1 MTTRFAD
8 RRPQQQT
15 ALPQQRS
22 RRPGIGRRSG
32 RRAAALLAACAVW
45 LGTAGRPSVLPAAA
59 LQLRPDDHI
68 CLVGNGLGERMQ
80 HHNWWETLLY
90 QRFPK
95 HRLVVRNL
103 CFPGDEPYFRLRSL
117 NFGEPDEHLRHSQAT
132 VILYFF
138 GGNEAFS
145 GARGLEKFRAD
156 MLRLVRETLQKDY
169 SGKGP
174 PRIVLIS
181 PIARENLHDPNID
194 DGREHNKWLARY
206 TDVLRDVAAKTGVG
220 FVDLFTPTRLLFE
233 NSDERF
239 TINSYHLSDFGYRNL
254 APILDVGL
262 FGSEQEQPRDFRAV
276 RRLVDAAR
284 FDAKL
289 RAAIADKNFHW
300 WHRYRAVNGYYIYG
314 GRANAGFDG
323 TYRNRDVMER
333 ERQILDQMCANRDR
347 RIWKIAQ
354 GQPVPPKVDDSNTLP
369 FIVPKSNVDDPNDPN
384 RRAGKLG
391 SLNYLPAREQQKLFH
406 LPDGYEIQLVASEED
421 FPELANPVAI
431 NFDNKGRLWVSVM
444 PSYPQWQ
451 PKTKLDDKLL
461 ILEDLDG
468 DGHADQCKTFAG
480 GLHVPTGFEF
490 GKGGVF
496 VAQQPDI
503 LFLKDTDGDDQADVR
518 VRQLIGFDSLD
529 THHGISAFEWGPGGG
544 LYFCEGTFKQSQVE
558 SAYGVRRLSDA
569 GVWRYEPRTEK
580 FDVFISFKFA
590 NPWGH
595 VFDRWGQSF
604 VSDASPGNNY
614 FATPISGRVIYPD
627 KHPGG
632 RLARNEPQ
640 YPTFILKRVRPS
652 SGCEFVSSRNF
663 PPEAQGNFLVN
674 NVIGFRG
681 VLQHRVSERGSG
693 FVGVEIEPLVTCD
706 DGNFRPVDL
715 QFGPD
720 GALYICDWHNALI
733 GHLQH
738 NLRDPNRDHTHGR
751 IWRVVYTGRP
761 LLTPPKIA
769 GATVRELL
777 DLLKE
782 PEDRTRYRARRELF
796 DRDTAEVITTLEAWI
811 DELDP
816 KDPNYEHH
824 LLEALWLHQAHNVV
838 NEALLKRV
846 LNSPEPRARAAAT
859 RVLSYWLDRVP
870 DALELLEDAVRDEHP
885 RVRLEAVRACSFLD
899 IPEGIEIALE
909 VLNRPMDYY
918 LDYTLNETIRTVEKV
933 LRMKRGGST
942 ASPQHVHAGHAS
954 GVGGP
959 PPLVFLDKSP
969 AIVEFQLKRLSNDEL
984 LRIPRDAKDP
994 KFIPVHRAILTRPGT
1009 TRQQRLEAAQAL
1021 AALQKRDVL
1030 EVLLDAVATVASGP
1044 VPKDRAA
1051 AATRQATLRDLA
1063 ELVLD
1068 RPTEELA
1075 AHLSLFERRLDADVP
1090 FVRQLALAAL
1100 ATAAGPEATWRRVS
1114 GDQTRTVDLL
1124 EAVALIRRA
1133 DVRTGLRQPVHEL
1146 VTRGRVARP
1155 VRKAAIRALAEIPAR
1170 ETENFRAIAAHLDD
1184 PALRVTAARA
1194 LLRIP
1199 TDAWPKE
1206 DAERILQRLIAYGRS
1221 VPLKKRTTDEF
1232 LDVMLLADRLVALL
1246 PVEAARKYREQLGDI
1261 AVRVIRINTVYE
1273 EMRYDTPYFAV
1284 QAGKPVQIILR
1295 NNDIMPHNLVI
1306 TRPGAMREIGM
1317 MASTMKPEEG
1327 KPPYVPRSK
1336 KVLWATPMLPP
1347 GGVAR
1352 LTFTAPKKPGEYP
1365 YVCTFPNHW
1374 FRMYGVMVVTED
1386 LAAWQ
1391 ANPVPPA
1398 DPLGLSRKLVK
1409 HWTLDDFRDV
1419 IAQGHW
1425 QRDHATGLRLFNEA
1439 TCIKCHKIAGQGA
1452 AVGPDLTEVFKRHKG
1467 NRLSVLTEMLDP
1479 SRRIDEKYAVYSII
1493 TKKGQV
1499 ISGIITSQDDHTL
1512 TLVANPEKP
1521 QPQVIRKSD
1530 IDEMIR
1536 TNTSLMPKGLLDRF
1550 TKEEILQILSFLEA
1564 GGSPEHPVYGSTPAG
1579 H

>member
-1 MTTRFAD
+1 MTSAHHRSIAS
-8 RRPQQQT
+8 RSYSVPGGSECR
-15 ALPQQRS
+15 QRS
-22 RRPGIGRRSG
+22 SVQRAAMLLAALIAGTGLLCQASPA
-32 RRAAALLAACAVW
+32 RAAALE
-45 LGTAGRPSVLPAAA
+45 
-59 LQLRPDDHI
+59 LRPDDHI

-90 QRFPK
+90 QRFPE

-117 NFGEPDEHLRHSQAT
+117 NFGEPDEHLRHSQAD

-145 GARGLEKFRAD
+145 GAAGLEKFRAD
-156 MLRLVRETLQKDY
+156 MLRLVRETQQKNY

-194 DGREHNKWLARY
+194 DGREHNVWLAKY
-206 TDVLRDVAAKTGVG
+206 TDVLREVARTTGVG

-233 NSDERF
+233 NAQQRF
-239 TINSYHLSDFGYRNL
+239 TINSYHLSDSGYRHL

-262 FGSEQEQPRDFRAV
+262 FGTPEEQPRSYEDV
-276 RRLVDAAR
+276 RRLTAAAR
-284 FDAKL
+284 FDRQL

-347 RIWKIAQ
+347 RIWKIAR
-354 GQPVPPKVDDSNTLP
+354 GIPVPAQPDDSNTLP

-391 SLNYLPAREQQKLFH
+391 SLNYLPAREQQKLFR
-406 LPDGYEIQLVASEED
+406 LADGYEIQLVASEED

-431 NFDNKGRLWVSVM
+431 NFDSKGRLWVSVM
-444 PSYPQWQ
+444 PSYPQWK

-468 DGHADQCKTFAG
+468 DGHADRCKTFAG

-569 GVWRYEPRTEK
+569 GIWRYEPRTEK

-595 VFDRWGQSF
+595 VFDRWGQNF

-652 SGCEFVSSRNF
+652 SGCEIVSSRHF

-693 FVGVEIEPLVTCD
+693 FVGVEIEPLLTCD

-751 IWRVVYTGRP
+751 IWRVVYRGRP
-761 LLTPPKIA
+761 LLKPPRIA
-769 GATVRELL
+769 GASVPELL
-777 DLLKE
+777 ELLKE

-796 DRDTAEVITTLEAWI
+796 DRDTAEVLTALEAWI
-811 DELDP
+811 EELDP
-816 KDPNYEHH
+816 QDPQYEHH

-846 LNSPEPRARAAAT
+846 LTSPEPRARAAAT
-859 RVLSYWLDRVP
+859 RVLSFWLDRLP

-899 IPEGIEIALE
+899 TPDGIEIALE

-918 LDYTLNETIRTVEKV
+918 LEYTLNETLRTVEKV
-933 LRMKRGGST
+933 VRMRSAAPAAGS
-942 ASPQHVHAGHAS
+942 QHTHGVHAGHAS
-954 GVGGP
+954 PAGP
-959 PPLVFLDKSP
+959 PPLVFLNKSP
-969 AIVEFQLKRLSNDEL
+969 AIVAFQLNRLSNDEL
-984 LRIPRDAKDP
+984 LRIARDDRDP

-1021 AALQKRDVL
+1021 AKLENRHVL
-1030 EVLLDAVATVASGP
+1030 EVLLDATATVAAAP
-1044 VPKDRAA
+1044 EPKDRAV
-1051 AATRQATLRDLA
+1051 AATRRATLRDLA
-1063 ELVLD
+1063 ELILD
-1068 RPTEELA
+1068 RPTRELA
-1075 AHLSLFERRLDADVP
+1075 EHLPLFERRLASDVA
-1090 FVRQLALAAL
+1090 FVRQVAFAAL
-1100 ATAAGPEATWRRVS
+1100 ATAAGPQTAWQRAER
-1114 GDQTRTVDLL
+1114 DQSRTIDLMQ
-1124 EAVALIRRA
+1124 AVALIRQPEI
-1133 DVRTGLRQPVHEL
+1133 RTGLRDPAYRL
-1146 VTRGRVARP
+1146 VTEKQVPTA
-1155 VRKAAIRALAEIPAR
+1155 VRAAAIGALAEIPAGER
-1170 ETENFRAIAAHLDD
+1170 ENFRAIAGFLQD
-1184 PALRVTAARA
+1184 PRLRITAARA

-1199 TDAWPKE
+1199 TESWPKE
-1206 DAERILQRLIAYGRS
+1206 DAERLLQNLIAYGRS
-1221 VPLKKRTTDEF
+1221 VPLKKRTTDDF
-1232 LDVMLLADRLVALL
+1232 LDLMLLADRLVSLL
-1246 PVEAARKYREQLGDI
+1246 PVDAARTYREQLGDI
-1261 AVRVIRINTVYE
+1261 AVRVVRINTVYE

-1306 TRPGAMREIGM
+1306 TQPGAMREIGM
-1317 MASTMKPEEG
+1317 MASTMKPDEG
-1327 KPPYVPRSK
+1327 KPAYVPRSK

-1386 LAAWQ
+1386 LAAWE

-1409 HWTLDDFRDV
+1409 HWTVDDFKEDL
-1419 IAQGHW
+1419 AQGDW
-1425 QRDHATGLRLFNEA
+1425 NRDYATGLRLFTEA

-1452 AVGPDLTEVFKRHKG
+1452 AVGPDQTDVFKRHKG
-1467 NRLSVLTEMLDP
+1467 DRLSVLTEMLDP

-1499 ISGIITSQDDHTL
+1499 ISGIITSQNDHTI

-1521 QPQVIRKSD
+1521 QPQVIKKSD

-1536 TNTSLMPKGLLDRF
+1536 TNTSLMPRGLLDRF

-1564 GGSPEHPVYGSTPAG
+1564 GGSPDHPVYRTAP
-1579 H
+1579 HNQ